1 MPVAIILLAFA
12 FLLHFCL
19 PTYFKLHCKAFLAPT
34 QKASYF
40 IRKMDTSEHSAL
52 LSFIIRKRKIYLII
66 KPPNICGFVSHF
78 LWDTSTSVPC
88 STLIPFSVIW
98 LFQTFNPS
106 LCMASKSS
114 FITLHF
120 SSLSPCLRSCKLH
133 FRFFTVWWV
142 NSQNWHSLVVLQLL
156 LLCTE
161 SLYSISY

>member
-52 LSFIIRKRKIYLII
+52 LSFVIRKSKIYLII
-66 KPPNICGFVSHF
+66 KPLNICGFVSHF
-78 LWDTSTSVPC
+78 LCDTATSVPC

-98 LFQTFNPS
+98 IFQTFNPS
-106 LCMASKSS
+106 LFMVSRSS
-114 FITLHF
+114 FLTLLS
-120 SSLSPCLRSCKLH
+120 SSLSPRLRSSKLH

-142 NSQNWHSLVVLQLL
+142 NSQNWHSPVGLQLL
-156 LLCTE
+156 LLYTE
-161 SLYSISY
+161 SLYSIGY